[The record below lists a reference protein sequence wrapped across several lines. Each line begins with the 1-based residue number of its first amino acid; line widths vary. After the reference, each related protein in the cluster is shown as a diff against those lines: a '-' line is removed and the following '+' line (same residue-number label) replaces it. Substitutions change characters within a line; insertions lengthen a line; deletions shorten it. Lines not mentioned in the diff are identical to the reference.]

1 MKLNLNHQRATSNM
15 TATPAEDKRIGKTS
29 LILVGIFAAL
39 AVILVATDWLN
50 FCGDS
55 CDKNPSAIIPGLIMT
70 VIALLTLILSFIL
83 SIIAVFKKRGRMLGF
98 FPLLAIP
105 FWTTWYVIYLLQA
118 PIFSP

>member
-1 MKLNLNHQRATSNM
+1 M
-15 TATPAEDKRIGKTS
+15 TVTPVEDKRIGKIS
-29 LILVGIFAAL
+29 LILAGIFTVLAAAL
-39 AVILVATDWLN
+39 VVTDFMN

-55 CDKNPSAIIPGLIMT
+55 CDKSFSEIIPGLIVT
-70 VIALLTLILSFIL
+70 AIAFLSLIASFIL

-105 FWTTWYVIYLLQA
+105 FGTTWYVIYLLQA